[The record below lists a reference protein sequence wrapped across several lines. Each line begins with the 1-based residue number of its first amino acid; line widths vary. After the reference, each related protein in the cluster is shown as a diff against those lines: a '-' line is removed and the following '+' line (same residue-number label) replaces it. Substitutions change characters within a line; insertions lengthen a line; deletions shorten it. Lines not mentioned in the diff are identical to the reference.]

1 MKKIKY
7 IKIIMLFFLTM
18 PIFAE
23 SMLEKPYHHTDENT
37 FRNPKGSPELS
48 PDKKFSFFTFQKEK
62 RKIEVN
68 IPEKHAVD
76 KNKVL
81 ENIKKLEKD
90 DYIVWIGHATF
101 LIKLGSTTIITDP
114 YFSKN
119 AGPLIFGPKRYVK
132 PAITLNDI
140 PETNLFLL
148 THNHYDHLDY
158 RTVKNFPHKS
168 SKVLT
173 PLKLSKY
180 FTENGFNDVEEMNW
194 YQKKRV
200 NDLII
205 TMLPAIHW
213 SKRTP
218 MDKNKTLWGSF
229 LIEYKG
235 MKLFFS
241 CDTGYGNIYKELGEK
256 FGPIDLLFINIGA
269 YDFRP
274 MFEKS
279 IYHTTPEEALNI
291 AQDLKSKKVLGMHW
305 GTVLLSL
312 EDPFEPPIR
321 FKNAAGEYG
330 FGKNDAILLKIGES
344 KILSDLLE
352 N

>member
-1 MKKIKY
+1 MRHKVVALIPARAGSKGVPKKNIKLIGGFPLIAYSIIASKLSQNINEVIVSTDSKEIAKIAKKFNANVPFIRPRNISKDKSTDIEY
-7 IKIIMLFFLTM
+7 IK
-18 PIFAE
+18 
-23 SMLEKPYHHTDENT
+23 
-37 FRNPKGSPELS
+37 
-48 PDKKFSFFTFQKEK
+48 
-62 RKIEVN
+62 
-68 IPEKHAVD
+68 HAID
-76 KNKVL
+76 
-81 ENIKKLEKD
+81 
-90 DYIVWIGHATF
+90 
-101 LIKLGSTTIITDP
+101 
-114 YFSKN
+114 
-119 AGPLIFGPKRYVK
+119 
-132 PAITLNDI
+132 
-140 PETNLFLL
+140 
-148 THNHYDHLDY
+148 
-158 RTVKNFPHKS
+158 
-168 SKVLT
+168 
-173 PLKLSKY
+173 
-180 FTENGFNDVEEMNW
+180 W

-256 FGPIDLLFINIGA
+256 FGPIDLVFINIGA

>member
-1 MKKIKY
+1 MKKIECL
-7 IKIIMLFFLTM
+7 KIIALLFLTV

-23 SMLEKPYHHTDENT
+23 TTLKKPYHHTDEGT
-37 FRNPKGSPELS
+37 FRNPKGSPRLS

-62 RKIEVN
+62 RKIKVKIPRTHVIDRSEVLKN
-68 IPEKHAVD
+68 I
-76 KNKVL
+76 KNL
-81 ENIKKLEKD
+81 ENE

-101 LIKLGSTTIITDP
+101 IIKLGSTTIITDP

-119 AGPLIFGPKRYVK
+119 AGPVIFGPKRYVK
-132 PAITLNDI
+132 PAIRLNDI
-140 PETNLFLL
+140 PETNLVLL
-148 THNHYDHLDY
+148 THNHYDHMDY
-158 RTVKNFPHKS
+158 STITNFPFKN

-173 PLKLSKY
+173 PLKLGKY
-180 FTENGFNDVEEMNW
+180 FINNGFNNVKEMDW
-194 YQKKRV
+194 YQETKFNNLV
-200 NDLII
+200 I

-213 SKRTP
+213 SKRTLT
-218 MDKNKTLWGSF
+218 DTNKTLWGSY

-235 MKLFFS
+235 IKLFFA
-241 CDTGYGNIYKELGEK
+241 CDTGYGNIYKELGEVY
-256 FGPIDLLFINIGA
+256 GPIDLTFINIGA

-291 AQDLKSKKVLGMHW
+291 GQNLKSKKVIGMHW

-321 FKNAAGEYG
+321 FKNAAKEYG
-330 FGKNDAILLKIGES
+330 FNKNDAILLKIGES
-344 KILSDLLE
+344 KTLNDLLE